1 MLLSVKELCTDFP
14 MKAGI
19 AHAVDHVS
27 FDIDEG
33 EIVAI
38 VGESGSGKSVTSLSI
53 MGLVAEPGFIASGS
67 IMFDGQEISKLSD
80 REMQDIRG
88 NKMAMIFQEP
98 MTSLNPV
105 YRVGDQIVEAI
116 LTHDSNVSKK
126 AARERAIDLLR
137 KVGIPSP
144 EKRVDDYPHQMSG
157 GMRQRVMIAMALSCD
172 PKLLIAD
179 EPTTALDV
187 TIQAQILDLLLKLR
201 DDMGM
206 AILLITHDLGVVAEV
221 ADRVNVMYCG
231 QIVETADVRSLFE
244 HPKHPYTLGLMKSI
258 PRLDED
264 RERLFV
270 IEGTV
275 PNLLEMPPGCNFSDR
290 CDLCIYRPYL
300 NGLDMSVCKTH
311 MPELISVDGH
321 EVRCNLYED
330 ENGDLKHDR
339 PSDAAE
345 VYDGIDWKAVDAAI
359 AAEENVPAAHAAV
372 KEVD

>member
-1 MLLSVKELCTDFP
+1 MLLSVKDLCTDFP
-14 MKAGI
+14 MKGGV

-27 FDIDEG
+27 FEVDTG
-33 EIVAI
+33 EIVAL
-38 VGESGSGKSVTSLSI
+38 VGESGSGKSVTSLSL
-53 MGLVAEPGFIASGS
+53 MGLVAEPGVISGGS
-67 IMFDGQEISKLSD
+67 IMFDGQELTALSD
-80 REMQDIRG
+80 REMRRIRG
-88 NKMAMIFQEP
+88 NEMAMIFQEP

-116 LTHDSNVSKK
+116 CTHDKEIDKK
-126 AARERAIDLLR
+126 AARERAIELLR

-187 TIQAQILDLLLKLR
+187 TIQAQILDLLMKLR
-201 DDMGM
+201 DDLGM
-206 AILLITHDLGVVAEV
+206 AILLITHDLGVVAQV

-231 QIVETADVRSLFE
+231 QVVETSDVVELFD

-258 PRLDED
+258 PRLDDD

-275 PNLLEMPPGCNFSDR
+275 PNLLDMPPGCNFSDR
-290 CDLCIYRPYL
+290 CDLCM
-300 NGLDMSVCKTH
+300 DVCRRH
-311 MPELISVDGH
+311 MPSLMPVDGH

-330 ENGDLKHDR
+330 EQGKPKAKH
-339 PSDAAE
+339 PADAAE
-345 VYDGIDWKAVDAAI
+345 IYSRIDWKEYEQMKAAQGDAAVRKMI
-359 AAEENVPAAHAAV
+359 EEAV
-372 KEVD
+372 NR